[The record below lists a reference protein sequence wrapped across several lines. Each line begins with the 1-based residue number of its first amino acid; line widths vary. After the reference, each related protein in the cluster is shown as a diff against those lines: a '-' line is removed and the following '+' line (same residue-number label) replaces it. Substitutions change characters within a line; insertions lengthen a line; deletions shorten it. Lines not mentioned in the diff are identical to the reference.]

1 MPELSSVMQQLIIVC
16 AILFVLSVVFS
27 RHRWYA
33 PTVLLTG
40 VWLACVIAYAWI
52 DRGMHPLH
60 TETKENIMLWLV
72 CFCLTAWSV
81 QSLYVKPV
89 FQGIE
94 SSVSARDI
102 YYYLTLFT
110 LPVLALAVVSVV
122 LHSGGNPF
130 SALRDANVRENA
142 AGIRTTGFFVI
153 FWMVSYIM
161 ELHVVS
167 KDNIGRVILL
177 FLVNLF
183 YAFISMGKMNFMIL
197 FLASAIILSERK
209 IVKVWHLAVGGVLLI
224 MAFVGIQT
232 IRGSYTTP
240 ERFAALYMTSSIANL
255 DTNVK
260 PCSAEHAGENT
271 FRLYYA
277 VKSKLDGGRTQPVD
291 PILEFKRVEIGDFVF
306 GSNTFTALYPYYKDF
321 GRAGVVG
328 FAILLGL
335 IFGYL
340 FKTAEDGSL
349 FSLVLYAILAGTIV
363 MQFIGDTFFTVLSQ
377 NIQYLI
383 AALIPYIISKYNL
396 FANLHRRNG

>member
-1 MPELSSVMQQLIIVC
+1 
-16 AILFVLSVVFS
+16 
-27 RHRWYA
+27 
-33 PTVLLTG
+33 
-40 VWLACVIAYAWI
+40 
-52 DRGMHPLH
+52 
-60 TETKENIMLWLV
+60 MLWLT

-89 FQGIE
+89 FKGVE

-110 LPVLALAVVSVV
+110 LPVMALAVVSVV

-167 KDNIGRVILL
+167 KANIGRVVLL

-209 IVKVWHLAVGGVLLI
+209 IVKLWHLAVGGVLLI

-255 DTNVK
+255 DTHVK
-260 PCSAEHAGENT
+260 PCSAEHTGENT

-277 VKSKLDGGRTQPVD
+277 VKSKLDGGKTQPVD
-291 PILEFKRVEIGDFVF
+291 PILEFKRVEIGDFAF

-321 GRAGVVG
+321 GRAGVIG
-328 FAILLGL
+328 FSILLGL

-396 FANLHRRNG
+396 FANLRHRNG